1 VTQEPRGCKSP
12 RTLKVSRADHVLA
25 FDSIE
30 QKKLGFELSCYTHYT
45 VLPWTH
51 PTVPALLAM
60 MLVACGGKAHGTGT
74 AGTDP
79 PSTAGAGGSQLAP
92 AAGEAG
98 APTMPEP
105 SVVRVVGEEGEGSVD
120 SSATAGC
127 LGGFHGFEAV
137 LGEELV
143 TFHAFVSEAG
153 DYTGDPLRLLW
164 LEVTGD
170 GKHYLASCCASNFGG
185 EIFLHVDAVEPRFM
199 GELEAVLADQ
209 DDPNGPPLRLQLTF
223 DIAVRAGCPR

>member
-1 VTQEPRGCKSP
+1 MP
-12 RTLKVSRADHVLA
+12 
-25 FDSIE
+25 
-30 QKKLGFELSCYTHYT
+30 
-45 VLPWTH
+45 PWTH
-51 PTVPALLAM
+51 PTVAVLLAM
-60 MLVACGGKAHGTGT
+60 LLLACGGKAHGPGT
-74 AGTDP
+74 DDTDP
-79 PSTAGAGGSQLAP
+79 PPTAGAGGSQFVP

-98 APTMPEP
+98 APTMLEP

-120 SSATAGC
+120 SSATAEC
-127 LGGFHGFEAV
+127 LAGFHGFEAV
-137 LGEELV
+137 LGEKLV
-143 TFHAFVSEAG
+143 TFHAFVSEPG